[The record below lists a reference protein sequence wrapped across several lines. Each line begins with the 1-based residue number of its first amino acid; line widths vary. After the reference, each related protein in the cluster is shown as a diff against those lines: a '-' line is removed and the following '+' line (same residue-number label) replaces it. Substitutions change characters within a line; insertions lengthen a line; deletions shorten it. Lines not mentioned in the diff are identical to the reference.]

1 MVIFLSV
8 CVEGILR
15 LFTNFYL
22 HREFLIF
29 LRNDCDCKVVDPYNA
44 RKRYPVIESLDHMRS
59 TPWWVSCFCKIK
71 KPKKNFLL
79 KLCTGNHCVIAGV
92 LILT

>member
-22 HREFLIF
+22 PRKFSKF
-29 LRNDCDCKVVDPYNA
+29 LRNDHDCKVVDPYNA
-44 RKRYPVIESLDHMRS
+44 RKRYTVKESLDLI
-59 TPWWVSCFCKIK
+59 VSVK
-71 KPKKNFLL
+71 
-79 KLCTGNHCVIAGV
+79 
-92 LILT
+92 